1 MKKGKFYTI
10 FIVSE
15 NASRITKFKVPRFPA
30 RAGALAGLLLLLLA
44 TFLII
49 DYINT
54 KSKVFLLRSLKKEN
68 QLLREQMAT
77 LANKSKSIESE
88 LRTVKQLEAK
98 LRIMLNAENHDTIS
112 TNFGIGGPTNETDD
126 LSILY
131 TAPDTTVAYNRLNSN
146 LDSIEEALKKQETGL
161 VEVYELMQERNS
173 ILASTPSIWPTRG
186 WITSGFG
193 YRVYPFTGET
203 KFHEGI
209 DISTRIG
216 TPVVATADGIVIHT
230 GYDITYGNNIVIDH
244 GFGFTT
250 RYGHL
255 SKIDVKIGTT
265 VKRGQKI
272 GEVGNTGF
280 STGPHLHYEIKV
292 NGVIVNP
299 ENYILN

>member
-15 NASRITKFKVPRFPA
+15 NASRVTKFKVPRLPA
-30 RAGALAGLLLLLLA
+30 RTGIIISVVLAIMFAG
-44 TFLII
+44 FIV

-54 KSKVFLLRSLKKEN
+54 KSKMFLVRSLKKEN
-68 QLLREQMAT
+68 QVLREQMAE
-77 LANKSKSIESE
+77 LAGKTKSIDSE
-88 LRTVKQLEAK
+88 LRAVKQMEAK
-98 LRIMLNAENHDTIS
+98 VRIMLNAENHETVT
-112 TNFGIGGPTNETDD
+112 TNFGIGGPSNEPDD

-131 TAPDTTVAYNRLNSN
+131 SAPDTTVAYNKINSKLDNLNES
-146 LDSIEEALKKQETGL
+146 LKKQEAGL
-161 VEVYELMQERNS
+161 VEVYELMQERNA
-173 ILASTPSIWPTRG
+173 ILVSTPSIWPTRG

-216 TPVVATADGIVIHT
+216 TNVIATADGIVT
-230 GYDITYGNNIVIDH
+230 DAGYDITYGNNIIVDH
-244 GFGFTT
+244 GFGFVT

-255 SKIDVKIGTT
+255 SKIDVKPGNV

-280 STGPHLHYEIKV
+280 STGPHLHYEIRI
-292 NGVIVNP
+292 NGVPVNP

>member
-15 NASRITKFKVPRFPA
+15 NASRVTKFKVPRFPA
-30 RAGALAGLLLLLLA
+30 KFVVVAFSAIVILFVAL
-44 TFLII
+44 IV

-54 KSKVFLLRSLKKEN
+54 KSKIFLVRTLKREN
-68 QLLREQMAT
+68 QTLREQLT
-77 LANKSKSIESE
+77 ELASKTKSIDSE

-98 LRIMLNAENHDTIS
+98 LRIMLNAETHETV
-112 TNFGIGGPTNETDD
+112 TPNFGIGGPSNEPDD
-126 LSILY
+126 LGILY
-131 TAPDTTVAYNRLNSN
+131 STSDTTVAYNKINSKLEN
-146 LDSIEEALKKQETGL
+146 LDERLKKQETAL

-193 YRVYPFTGET
+193 YRIYPFTGET
-203 KFHEGI
+203 KFHEGL

-216 TPVVATADGIVIHT
+216 TDVVATADGIVVET
-230 GYDITYGNNIVIDH
+230 GYDITYGNNIIIDH
-244 GFGFTT
+244 GFGFIT

-255 SKIDVKIGTT
+255 SSINVKTGSV

-280 STGPHLHYEIKV
+280 STGPHLHYEIRI
-292 NGVIVNP
+292 NGVPVNP

>member
-15 NASRITKFKVPRFPA
+15 NASRVTKFRVPRFPA
-30 RAGALAGLLLLLLA
+30 KLGVVVFSAIVILFV
-44 TFLII
+44 TLIV

-54 KSKVFLLRSLKKEN
+54 KSKIFLVRSLKREN
-68 QLLREQMAT
+68 QTLREQMAE
-77 LANKSKSIESE
+77 LASKTKSIDSE
-88 LRTVKQLEAK
+88 LRAVKQMEAK
-98 LRIMLNAENHDTIS
+98 VRIMLNAETHETLS
-112 TNFGIGGPTNETDD
+112 PNFGIGGPSNEPDD
-126 LSILY
+126 MSILY
-131 TAPDTTVAYNRLNSN
+131 STTDTTVAYNKINSKLNN
-146 LDSIEEALKKQETGL
+146 AEEALRKQESAL
-161 VEVYELMQERNS
+161 VEIYELMQERNS

-193 YRVYPFTGET
+193 YRIYPFTGET
-203 KFHEGI
+203 KFHEGL

-216 TPVVATADGIVIHT
+216 TDVVATADGIVVET
-230 GYDITYGNNIVIDH
+230 GYDITYGNNIIIDH
-244 GFGFTT
+244 GFGFVT

-255 SKIDVKIGTT
+255 SRIDVKTGSV

-280 STGPHLHYEIKV
+280 STGPHLHYEIRI
-292 NGVIVNP
+292 NGVPVNP

>member
-10 FIVSE
+10 FVVSE
-15 NASRITKFKVPRFPA
+15 NASRVTKFRIPLLPA
-30 RAGALAGLLLLLLA
+30 RIGIVISSAFAILLA
-44 TFLII
+44 ILIV

-54 KSKVFLLRSLKKEN
+54 KSKTFLVRSLKKEN
-68 QLLREQMAT
+68 QILREQMAE
-77 LANKSKSIESE
+77 LAGKAKLIDSE
-88 LRTVKQLEAK
+88 LRAVKQMEAK
-98 LRIMLNAENHDTIS
+98 IRIMLNAENQERLT
-112 TNFGIGGPTNETDD
+112 TNFGIGGPSSEPDD
-126 LSILY
+126 LSILFS
-131 TAPDTTVAYNRLNSN
+131 ASDTQVAYNRIKSRF
-146 LDSIEEALKKQETGL
+146 DDIELALKKQEAAL

-193 YRVYPFTGET
+193 YRIYPFTGET

-216 TPVVATADGIVIHT
+216 TDVYATADGIVT
-230 GYDITYGNNIVIDH
+230 ETSYDITYGNNIVIDH
-244 GFGFTT
+244 GFGFVT

-255 SKIDVKIGTT
+255 SRIDVKAGDV

-280 STGPHLHYEIKV
+280 STGPHLHYEVRI
-292 NGVIVNP
+292 NGVPVNP